1 MTLTDPTRTEGDS
14 ADPATPEAL
23 DLAETGAPN
32 WGRTLVI
39 MVGVQLAMNAGFTV
53 LSPIMPLYLPELGIH
68 DTDSISLWA
77 GFLAFITPLL
87 AAIASPFWGRVAD
100 QHGRKLMVLRSCF
113 AMCLFMGLMSLAQ
126 NVWQLFGMRAMM
138 GVFAGFNAAAI
149 ALVATQAP
157 ARRLGFALGW
167 LSSGQLVGNLIGPL
181 LGGAIA
187 DLTGSYRAPFAAT
200 SFICLLSA
208 LTALFLVRERFVA
221 PQAGTARAS
230 PFKGFA
236 IMARSRGLAPLFIVL
251 LLAQFAVQAVQPVIT
266 VFVEQLAG
274 QRADLA
280 TLGGLAFSITGVAD
294 LLASPF
300 LGRRSDTLG
309 YRRVLLICLA
319 GAALTSAPPFFVTG
333 YWGFVAARFGLGLFV
348 GGILP
353 TANALVG
360 RLAPAGDK
368 GAVYGAT
375 ASAMMLGG
383 SLGPLSGGAIAS
395 VAGVRWVFLV
405 AAVLLAI
412 NLVWVWI
419 KVPEVRQADSR

>member
-1 MTLTDPTRTEGDS
+1 MTAAPAIPAAEDGGDI
-14 ADPATPEAL
+14 
-23 DLAETGAPN
+23 GAPN

-53 LSPIMPLYLPELGIH
+53 LSPIMPLYLPVLGIG
-68 DTDSISLWA
+68 DPGAINLWA
-77 GFLAFITPLL
+77 GFLAFVTPML

-100 QHGRKLMVLRSCF
+100 RRGRKLMVLRSCF

-138 GVFAGFNAAAI
+138 GIFAGFNAATI

-187 DLTGSYRAPFAAT
+187 DATGSYRAPFAVT
-200 SFICLLSA
+200 SVICLCSA
-208 LTALFLVRERFVA
+208 LTVVVLVHERFVL
-221 PQAGTARAS
+221 PKAGAARAS

-236 IMARSRGLAPLFIVL
+236 IMARTRGLAPLFIVL

-266 VFVEQLAG
+266 VYVEQLAG
-274 QRADLA
+274 PRPDLA

-319 GAALTSAPPFFVTG
+319 GAALASAPSFFVTS

-360 RLAPAGDK
+360 RLAPPGDK

-395 VAGVRWVFLV
+395 LMGVRWVFLV
-405 AAVLLAI
+405 AAVLLAV
-412 NLVWVWI
+412 NLVWVWV
-419 KVPEVRQADSR
+419 KVPEVGK